1 MDQNRGA
8 WVRKKIGLDLPEAA
22 REPEPRDDAPAA
34 ALQSFIGEGAQF
46 EGTLRIRGVFRIDTE
61 FRGEIVSDTAVIVG
75 EAAGI
80 EANVTSR
87 EVVIAGAVV
96 GDIKAARQLS
106 IRSGG
111 RLTGDIE
118 TPCLEIE
125 KGAMHNGLTKMVRPE
140 AALAAG
146 ERQASPE
153 PAARSAP
160 PPAV

>member
-1 MDQNRGA
+1 VDQNRGA
-8 WVRKKIGLDLPEAA
+8 WVRKKIGLDLPDAA
-22 REPEPRDDAPAA
+22 REPEARDEAPEA

-46 EGTLRIRGVFRIDTE
+46 EGTLRIRGAFRIDTE

-80 EANVTSR
+80 EANITSR

-96 GDIKAARQLS
+96 GDVKAARQLS
-106 IRSGG
+106 LRAGG

-125 KGAMHNGLTKMVRPE
+125 KGAMHNGRTSMVRPE
-140 AALAAG
+140 AALRAG
-146 ERQASPE
+146 EERRAGAMPT
-153 PAARSAP
+153 AP
-160 PPAV
+160 PPAPVV